1 MDVRVPSLLA
11 SSPIKGIEAPC
22 NKFFVPLTN
31 IKSAYR
37 NEGLYLYNVCKASAF
52 KDKELYPVV
61 LI

>member
-37 NEGLYLYNVCKASAF
+37 NEGLYLYNMGQMSVF
-52 KDKELYPVV
+52 RNEELYPVV
-61 LI
+61 LM